1 MMKGNRS
8 LSDPGAELSDTYVGW
23 TQQALERFKELVAG
37 RERTDTDIDKLRQ
50 DLHRI
55 AHDIKGMGGSFG
67 FPLMTDFGTSLCLY
81 LRSLP
86 DGTPLI
92 VEIIEA
98 HLEAMDM
105 ILKDG
110 IRGPGGEREQAL
122 VASLAQMVNNEIGD
136 LAAD

>member
-1 MMKGNRS
+1 

-23 TQQALERFKELVAG
+23 TQQALERFKELLAG
-37 RERTDTDIDKLRQ
+37 REQADTDIDKLRQ

-67 FPLMTDFGTSLCLY
+67 FPLMSDFGTSLCLY

-86 DGTPLI
+86 DGTPLV

-98 HLEAMDM
+98 HLEAMDA

-110 IRGPGGEREQAL
+110 TKGAGGEDEQAL
-122 VASLAQMVNNEIGD
+122 VATLAQMVNDVVGEP
-136 LAAD
+136 AAD